1 MNTYTVEMQDYNGNV
16 IHLISDSK
24 ALFEGEKNQFQINAD
39 VNKAIQNANKQTQA
53 INESLLQ
60 TNENLTQT
68 NQNVSKVEETLNEK
82 ADIRSIEQLNVFIS
96 KVEENIIPPANT
108 TKYRY
113 VRVSA
118 QDNSKSGNY
127 ISFSEVK
134 VFNGAL
140 NIAKGC
146 DVSLYKGSFD
156 TGKYSNVTDGK
167 TQAEDPSSELT
178 LNTVTSSQP
187 EVRGGVIID
196 LGVPQTFQKIQ
207 VFLWYG
213 ENRYYRNVIV
223 EVSSNKTDWL
233 EVYNNSSDAPS
244 NYMVET
250 PEGRTIDMPNTTIMD
265 VQKYNDYCFSRMND
279 NRNNPNILRVGTF
292 NIHGDNYLNYDEYKD
307 YISKNLLHVIG
318 MQETEG
324 GEYIL
329 NNKFNNYDLNRTSS
343 GRSST
348 VAVYNTLQTNRRIQ
362 EEEKWDLPGTGEGR
376 LVHKIV
382 IYQNGKKVAIYNTHL
397 SFTETANRP
406 VQLQRIKEI
415 MDADPTPYKI
425 LTGDFNAS
433 DGEFFNIMKPEYTSV
448 QGYNGQWYETC
459 FDDLTFYSIDNIF
472 VTKNIMI
479 NKTTVNKNMMG
490 SDHRMLWSELYL
502 N

>member
-1 MNTYTVEMQDYNGNV
+1 MSLYNIEMQDDKGNV
-16 IHLISDSK
+16 MHPMT
-24 ALFEGEKNQFQINAD
+24 NT
-39 VNKAIQNANKQTQA
+39 KAIFQDGKTQFA
-53 INESLLQ
+53 INTDTVNAIKSANDKCGSIEESLLQ
-60 TNENLTQT
+60 TNQNLETT
-68 NQNVSKVEETLNEK
+68 NQDLANTKKSIETK
-82 ADIRSIEQLNVFIS
+82 ADIESVEKIKILLS

-127 ISFSEVK
+127 ICLTEVK

-178 LNTVTSSQP
+178 LNTVTSSQV

-213 ENRYYRNVIV
+213 EERYYRNVIV
-223 EVSSNKTDWL
+223 EVSANKTDWL

-250 PEGRTIDMPNTTIMD
+250 PAGRTINMPNTTIMD

-329 NNKFNNYDLNRTSS
+329 NNKFNIYDLNRTSS

-433 DGEFFNIMKPEYTSV
+433 NGEFFNLMKPEYTSV